1 MIHPQPDQK
10 RIVFLFSDTG
20 GGHRSAAEAI
30 IEALQLEFPGKT
42 NCEMVDVFRH
52 YTPMP
57 LKFAPEVYPPLSR
70 FPEVWGLGYHMS
82 DGLRRTRFFYR
93 TIWPYVR
100 RSMNRFV
107 NDHPAD
113 LIVSV
118 HPLISAPVLRAMGD
132 RKIPFVI
139 VVTDMVSTH
148 AAWYQDKADQIIVPT
163 EAARARAHHYG
174 IQPGKVEVV
183 GLPVAERFCQPV
195 GDKEAIKE
203 KLGWPKDQPVVLV
216 VGGGDGMGP
225 LEEVS
230 RAINDRKL
238 PAALV
243 VVTGRNRKLKISLES
258 YKWDLP
264 VYVYGFVREMPEFM
278 RASDILV
285 TKAGPG
291 TISEAFIAGLPVILY
306 SRMPGQEDGN
316 VDFVLKE
323 GAGVWAPYPDQAA
336 EAVRLWLEYPE
347 ERERAREN
355 CRRLARPQAA
365 RQIARLLAAR
375 IQLFP
380 AGNMQKKL

>member
-30 IEALQLEFPGKT
+30 IEAIQLEFPGKT
-42 NCEMVDVFRH
+42 NCEMVDVFRY

-82 DGLRRTRFFYR
+82 DGMRRTRFFYK

-107 NDHPAD
+107 NEHPAD

-132 RKIPFVI
+132 RRTIPFVI

-163 EAARARAHHYG
+163 EAARVRAHRYG
-174 IQPGKVEVV
+174 IQPEKIQVV
-183 GLPVAERFCQPV
+183 GLPVAERFCQPI
-195 GDKEAIKE
+195 GDKEALKE
-203 KLGWPKDQPVVLV
+203 KLGWPKDLPVVLL

-238 PAALV
+238 PTALA
-243 VVTGRNRKLKISLES
+243 VVTGRNRKLKMDLEA
-258 YKWDLP
+258 YKWNIP
-264 VYVYGFVREMPEFM
+264 VYVYGFVREMPELM

-323 GAGVWAPYPDQAA
+323 GAGVWAPNPEQAA
-336 EAVRLWLEYPE
+336 EAVRLWLGHPG
-347 ERERAREN
+347 ERQRAQEN
-355 CRRLARPQAA
+355 CQRLARPQAA
-365 RQIARLLAAR
+365 RQIARLLASR
-375 IQLFP
+375 IQLTHP
-380 AGNMQKKL
+380 ENG

>member
-30 IEALQLEFPGKT
+30 IEALQLEYPGKT
-42 NCEMVDVFRH
+42 NCQMVDVFRD

-82 DGLRRTRFFYR
+82 DGLRRTRIFYK

-107 NDHPAD
+107 NEHPSD

-118 HPLISAPVLRAMGD
+118 HPLISAPVLRAMGN

-163 EAARARAHHYG
+163 EAARVRAHHHG
-174 IQPGKVEVV
+174 IQPEKVEVV
-183 GLPVAERFCQPV
+183 GLPVAERFCQPI
-195 GDKEAIKE
+195 GDKDALKE
-203 KLGWPKDQPVVLV
+203 KLGWPKDLPVVLL

-230 RAINDRKL
+230 RAINNRKL
-238 PAALV
+238 PAALA
-243 VVTGRNRKLKISLES
+243 VVTGRNRKLKMDLEAH
-258 YKWDLP
+258 KWNIP
-264 VYVYGFVREMPEFM
+264 VYVYGFVREMPELM

-323 GAGVWAPYPDQAA
+323 GAGVWAPNPDQAA
-336 EAVRLWLEYPE
+336 EAVRLWLEQPG
-347 ERERAREN
+347 ERRRAQEN
-355 CRRLARPQAA
+355 CERLARPQAA
-365 RQIARLLAAR
+365 RQIARILADR
-375 IQLFP
+375 IQL
-380 AGNMQKKL
+380 KRS